1 MVNFIMYIYHIKKF
15 LKTAYKW
22 SNDIKWSDDTKILPK
37 RDKPVS
43 GENAEV
49 IPYPMTLQSHS

>member
-1 MVNFIMYIYHIKKF
+1 MYIYHIKKF